1 MTQEVIKIRGGQT
14 LSGTVHNH
22 GAKNSAVAIIPAT
35 LLAEDKVT
43 VEGLPQISD
52 VDTLVS
58 LLGDLNIHT
67 ELEGTT
73 LDVDPTEIENAPLP
87 NNKVQSLR
95 ASYYMMGAML
105 GRFKNVSL
113 VCQVVAH

>member
-73 LDVDPTEIENAPLP
+73 LDVIRQ
-87 NNKVQSLR
+87 KLR
-95 ASYYMMGAML
+95 MHHYRTIKYNL
-105 GRFKNVSL
+105 YVHL
-113 VCQVVAH
+113 II